1 MHRIY
6 VSFTNKKGDIFS
18 NFQPNIVNLNS
29 GDDGALKDVAIKDR
43 FFVEAGAFDGS
54 VLSNSLFLELMH
66 KWTGLLVSIQIK
78 MSKWKLGEGT
88 LT

>member
-1 MHRIY
+1 MR
-6 VSFTNKKGDIFS
+6 SFSRAFNLIF
-18 NFQPNIVNLNS
+18 VNLNS

-78 MSKWKLGEGT
+78 MSKWKLGEET
-88 LT
+88 LTKFVN